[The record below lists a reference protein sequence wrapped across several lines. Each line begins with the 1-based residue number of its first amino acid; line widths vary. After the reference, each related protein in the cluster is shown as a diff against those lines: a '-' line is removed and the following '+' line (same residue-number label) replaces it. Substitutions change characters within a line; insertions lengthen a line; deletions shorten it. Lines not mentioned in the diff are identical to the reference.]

1 MSTIRVLLADD
12 QPLVRAG
19 LRRIIDADPAIT
31 VVGGAGDGLDAVR
44 QAEAVRPDVVLMDV
58 RMPVFDGIEATRRL
72 IEAKNGARVI
82 VLTTFGLDEY
92 VLAALR
98 SGASAFVLKEAPPED
113 ILGAIHSV
121 ASGKAVIDPAVVQAV
136 IDELGR
142 RPPRAE
148 LAASIAELTPREREV
163 LSLLARGLS
172 NAEIA
177 AELVVGEGTVKTH
190 VARVLSKLD
199 VRDRVQAVVFAYESG
214 LVQPG
219 AGYVLGMSSGPG
231 PTVSA
236 LWLRR

>member
-1 MSTIRVLLADD
+1 MSIRVLLADD

-19 LRRIIDADPAIT
+19 LRRIIDADPAVT
-31 VVGGAGDGLDAVR
+31 VVGEAEDGLDAVR
-44 QAEAVRPDVVLMDV
+44 QAGALRPDIVLMDV

-72 IEAKNGARVI
+72 TEAESSARVI

-98 SGASAFVLKEAPPED
+98 SGASAFVLKEAPPEE

-121 ASGKAVIDPAVVQAV
+121 ASGRAVIDPAVVQAV
-136 IDELGR
+136 IDELSR

-148 LAASIAELTPREREV
+148 LTASIAELTPREREV
-163 LSLLARGLS
+163 LTLLARGLS

-190 VARVLSKLD
+190 VARVLAKLD
-199 VRDRVQAVVFAYESG
+199 VRDRVQAVVFAYE
-214 LVQPG
+214 
-219 AGYVLGMSSGPG
+219 AGV
-231 PTVSA
+231 V
-236 LWLRR
+236 

>member
-58 RMPVFDGIEATRRL
+58 RMPIFDGIEATRRL
-72 IEAKNGARVI
+72 TEAKSGARVI

-121 ASGKAVIDPAVVQAV
+121 ASGRAVIDPAVVQAV

-163 LSLLARGLS
+163 LALLARGLS

-177 AELVVGEGTVKTH
+177 ADLVVGEGTVKTH

-199 VRDRVQAVVFAYESG
+199 VRDRVQAVVFAYE
-214 LVQPG
+214 
-219 AGYVLGMSSGPG
+219 AGV
-231 PTVSA
+231 V
-236 LWLRR
+236 

>member
-1 MSTIRVLLADD
+1 MSTISVLLADD

-19 LRRIIDADPAIT
+19 LRRIIDADPAVT
-31 VVGGAGDGLDAVR
+31 VVGEAGDGLDAIR

-72 IEAKNGARVI
+72 TEAKNGARVI

-113 ILGAIHSV
+113 ILGAIHAV
-121 ASGKAVIDPAVVQAV
+121 ASGRAVIDPAVVQAV

-163 LSLLARGLS
+163 LALLARGLS

-199 VRDRVQAVVFAYESG
+199 VRDRVQAVVFAYE
-214 LVQPG
+214 
-219 AGYVLGMSSGPG
+219 AGV
-231 PTVSA
+231 V
-236 LWLRR
+236 

>member
-31 VVGGAGDGLDAVR
+31 VVGEAGDGLDAVR

-58 RMPVFDGIEATRRL
+58 RMPIFDGIEATRRL
-72 IEAKNGARVI
+72 TEAKSGARVI

-121 ASGKAVIDPAVVQAV
+121 ASGRAVIDPAVVQAV

-199 VRDRVQAVVFAYESG
+199 VRDRVQAVVFAYE
-214 LVQPG
+214 
-219 AGYVLGMSSGPG
+219 AGV
-231 PTVSA
+231 V
-236 LWLRR
+236 

>member
-1 MSTIRVLLADD
+1 MSIRVLLADD

-19 LRRIIDADPAIT
+19 LRRIIDADPAVT
-31 VVGGAGDGLDAVR
+31 VVGEAEDGLDAVR
-44 QAEAVRPDVVLMDV
+44 QAGALRPDIVLMDV

-72 IEAKNGARVI
+72 TEAESPARVI

-113 ILGAIHSV
+113 ILAAIHSV
-121 ASGKAVIDPAVVQAV
+121 ASGRAVIDPAVVQAV

-199 VRDRVQAVVFAYESG
+199 VRDRVQAVVFAYE
-214 LVQPG
+214 
-219 AGYVLGMSSGPG
+219 AGV
-231 PTVSA
+231 V
-236 LWLRR
+236 

>member
-31 VVGGAGDGLDAVR
+31 VVGEAGDGLDAVR

-58 RMPVFDGIEATRRL
+58 RMPIFDGIEATRRL
-72 IEAKNGARVI
+72 TEAKSGARVI

-121 ASGKAVIDPAVVQAV
+121 ASGRAVIDPAVVQAV

-142 RPPRAE
+142 RPPRAD

-163 LSLLARGLS
+163 LALLARGFS

-199 VRDRVQAVVFAYESG
+199 VRDRVQAVVFAYE
-214 LVQPG
+214 
-219 AGYVLGMSSGPG
+219 AGV
-231 PTVSA
+231 V
-236 LWLRR
+236 

>member
-1 MSTIRVLLADD
+1 MSAIRVLLADD

-19 LRRIIDADPAIT
+19 LRRIIDADPAVT
-31 VVGGAGDGLDAVR
+31 VVGEAEDGPAAVR
-44 QAEAVRPDVVLMDV
+44 QAEALRPDLVLMDV

-72 IEAKNGARVI
+72 TEAENPARVI

-163 LSLLARGLS
+163 LRLLARGLS

-199 VRDRVQAVVFAYESG
+199 VRDRVQAVVFAYE
-214 LVQPG
+214 
-219 AGYVLGMSSGPG
+219 AGV
-231 PTVSA
+231 V
-236 LWLRR
+236 

>member
-19 LRRIIDADPAIT
+19 LRRIIDVDPAIT
-31 VVGGAGDGLDAVR
+31 VVGEASDGRDAVR
-44 QAEAVRPDVVLMDV
+44 QAEALRPDVVLMDV

-72 IEAKNGARVI
+72 TDAENPARVI

-121 ASGKAVIDPAVVQAV
+121 ASGKAVIDPAVVQSV
-136 IDELGR
+136 IDELAR

-190 VARVLSKLD
+190 VARVLAKLD
-199 VRDRVQAVVFAYESG
+199 VRDRVQAVVFAYE
-214 LVQPG
+214 
-219 AGYVLGMSSGPG
+219 AGIV
-231 PTVSA
+231 
-236 LWLRR
+236 

>member
-1 MSTIRVLLADD
+1 MSMIRVLLADD

-19 LRRIIDADPAIT
+19 LRRIIDADPAVT
-31 VVGGAGDGLDAVR
+31 VVGEAGDGLDAIR
-44 QAEAVRPDVVLMDV
+44 QADAVRPDVVLMDV

-72 IEAKNGARVI
+72 TEAKNGARVI

-121 ASGKAVIDPAVVQAV
+121 ASGRAVIDPAVVQAV

-163 LSLLARGLS
+163 LALLARGLS

-199 VRDRVQAVVFAYESG
+199 VRDRVQAVVFAYE
-214 LVQPG
+214 
-219 AGYVLGMSSGPG
+219 AGV
-231 PTVSA
+231 V
-236 LWLRR
+236 

>member
-19 LRRIIDADPAIT
+19 LRRIIDADPTVT
-31 VVGGAGDGLDAVR
+31 VVGEAEDGLSAVR
-44 QAEAVRPDVVLMDV
+44 QAEALRPDLVLMDV

-72 IEAKNGARVI
+72 TEAENPARVI

-199 VRDRVQAVVFAYESG
+199 VRDRVQAVVFAYE
-214 LVQPG
+214 
-219 AGYVLGMSSGPG
+219 AGV
-231 PTVSA
+231 V
-236 LWLRR
+236 

>member
-31 VVGGAGDGLDAVR
+31 VVGEANDGRDAVR
-44 QAEAVRPDVVLMDV
+44 QAEALRPDVVLMDV

-72 IEAKNGARVI
+72 TDAENPARVI

-121 ASGKAVIDPAVVQAV
+121 ASGKAVIDPAVVQSV
-136 IDELGR
+136 IDELAR

-190 VARVLSKLD
+190 VARVLAKLD
-199 VRDRVQAVVFAYESG
+199 VRDRVQAVVFAYE
-214 LVQPG
+214 
-219 AGYVLGMSSGPG
+219 AGIV
-231 PTVSA
+231 
-236 LWLRR
+236 